1 MSKPANSIDAIDYTG
16 IESHNNNLK
25 MGAFQSVSNPIRK
38 LSLVDYKKITL
49 RKMGEVG
56 LGEEVVQ
63 LKDRVWMTP

>member
-1 MSKPANSIDAIDYTG
+1 
-16 IESHNNNLK
+16 

-49 RKMGEVG
+49 RKMGEAG